1 MRRGRVD
8 GGGGFSYTAAPP
20 GPRRVAPAVSPMT
33 AALLPLAALLAG
45 PADAGGAAPPVVAQA
60 FEAFTL
66 PDQFGA
72 PHAVGGRPGAVLV
85 VIYGDRKAAEASRE
99 LGEELHVRFH
109 PAAAGEDAKV
119 AAEAPARPIP
129 GFPNATVPVRVVP
142 AACAAGVPRPVRS
155 AVAFQLRR
163 AVPETPV
170 WLDWERQF
178 EGRFGVSAGV
188 PNAVVV
194 APNGVAV
201 RLDATGGEAADRLEA
216 AVAGL
221 RRRIAAVSANR

>member
-1 MRRGRVD
+1 
-8 GGGGFSYTAAPP
+8 
-20 GPRRVAPAVSPMT
+20 MT

-45 PADAGGAAPPVVAQA
+45 PADAGGSPPVAAEA
-60 FEAFTL
+60 FEPFTL

-72 PHAVGGRPGAVLV
+72 AHTVGGRAGAVLV
-85 VIYGDRKAAEASRE
+85 VIYGDRKAAAASRE

-109 PAAAGEDAKV
+109 PAAAGQDATG
-119 AAEAPARPIP
+119 AAAAPARPVP
-129 GFPNATVPVRVVP
+129 GFAGVAVPVRIVP

-163 AVPETPV
+163 AAPETPV

-178 EGRFGVSAGV
+178 EDRFGVSAGV

-221 RRRIAAVSANR
+221 RRRIAAVSAER

>member
-1 MRRGRVD
+1 
-8 GGGGFSYTAAPP
+8 
-20 GPRRVAPAVSPMT
+20 MT
-33 AALLPLAALLAG
+33 AALLPLAALLSG
-45 PADAGGAAPPVVAQA
+45 PADAGGAAPPVAAKA
-60 FEAFTL
+60 FEPFSL

-72 PHAVGGRPGAVLV
+72 AHAVGGRAGAVLV
-85 VIYGDRKAAEASRE
+85 ILYGDRKAAEASRE
-99 LGEELHVRFH
+99 LGAALHVRFH
-109 PAAAGEDAKV
+109 PAAAGKNAK
-119 AAEAPARPIP
+119 AAAGVPARPVP
-129 GFPNATVPVRVVP
+129 GFPDASVPVRIVP

-163 AVPETPV
+163 AAPDTPV

-178 EGRFGVSAGV
+178 ESRFGVSPGV

-201 RLDATGGEAADRLEA
+201 RLDATGDGAADRLEA

-221 RRRIAAVSANR
+221 RRRIAAVAAAR